1 MNKISM
7 AAVALACCGA
17 VGCSDSM
24 RSGTGGTEP
33 ATQTYPAGANGPQYS
48 SGTDN
53 SMPGKQGGFNNDD
66 INGKSRNAY
75 STTPG
80 TGPMNAN
87 PVASGN
93 TPR

>member
-17 VGCSDSM
+17 AGCGDSM
-24 RSGTGGTEP
+24 RSGAGT
-33 ATQTYPAGANGPQYS
+33 ALGTQTYPSGANGPQS
-48 SGTDN
+48 STGTDN

-66 INGKSRNAY
+66 INGKSRNPA

-93 TPR
+93 SPR

>member
-1 MNKISM
+1 MNKASIRV
-7 AAVALACCGA
+7 VALMCCGA
-17 VGCSDSM
+17 MGCSDMGSS
-24 RSGTGGTEP
+24 RTAP
-33 ATQTYPAGANGPQYS
+33 ATQRYPAGPAGQQYS

-66 INGKSRNAY
+66 INGKSRNPY
-75 STTPG
+75 SNTPG
-80 TGPMNAN
+80 TGPTNAS